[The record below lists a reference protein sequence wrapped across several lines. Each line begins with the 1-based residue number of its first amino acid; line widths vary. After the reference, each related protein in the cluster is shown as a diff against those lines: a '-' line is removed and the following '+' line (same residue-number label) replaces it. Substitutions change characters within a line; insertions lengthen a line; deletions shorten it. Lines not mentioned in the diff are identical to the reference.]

1 MFVKSNTLVCLATLL
16 CMTLPVFSQSQEE
29 IEKIKNA
36 INKPLLEKKPS
47 KEEAAEAK
55 KQFEANFKSRPS
67 LQLLFKIE
75 KVRNELEL
83 VDYQLKQ
90 LRDLKDR
97 RSKVVDT
104 TALDSSSGEN
114 LVPDTEA
121 LAKIFSEFAKRS
133 GEIKSERDELNA
145 QKISLLLPH
154 QLKRLKQ
161 IATQIHISRAGAG
174 AAMLHPSCAEV
185 LGISDEQ
192 KELIGKR
199 SIEISEKLAGK
210 IEDLGKRTREQL
222 LSELTPKQR
231 DVFQKLK
238 GEEFELGFEFRTRDI
253 RKSRRSREKA
263 RPDVFRIM
271 IEKRVMQ
278 SIELLSDQIKEF
290 RTIQKEHSDK
300 IMKLYSSGYSR
311 EKLKTLKS
319 EAESQLEEM
328 LLPHQWDRLQQ
339 IVNQIHI
346 HRAGESAAIVHPD
359 NAELLGISDEQRSR
373 ITSRSKEL
381 SKRLKEDIGKVKKNA
396 NDQMISLLDSKQRKL
411 FEELV
416 GETFEL

>member
-1 MFVKSNTLVCLATLL
+1 M
-16 CMTLPVFSQSQEE
+16 
-29 IEKIKNA
+29 
-36 INKPLLEKKPS
+36 
-47 KEEAAEAK
+47 
-55 KQFEANFKSRPS
+55 
-67 LQLLFKIE
+67 
-75 KVRNELEL
+75 
-83 VDYQLKQ
+83 
-90 LRDLKDR
+90 
-97 RSKVVDT
+97 
-104 TALDSSSGEN
+104 
-114 LVPDTEA
+114 
-121 LAKIFSEFAKRS
+121 
-133 GEIKSERDELNA
+133 
-145 QKISLLLPH
+145 
-154 QLKRLKQ
+154 
-161 IATQIHISRAGAG
+161 
-174 AAMLHPSCAEV
+174 
-185 LGISDEQ
+185 LGISEEQ

-199 SIEISEKLAGK
+199 SIEVSEKLAGK

-238 GEEFELGFEFRTRDI
+238 GEEFELGFELRTRDI

-271 IEKRVMQ
+271 IEKRGMQ

-311 EKLKTLKS
+311 EKLKTLNS